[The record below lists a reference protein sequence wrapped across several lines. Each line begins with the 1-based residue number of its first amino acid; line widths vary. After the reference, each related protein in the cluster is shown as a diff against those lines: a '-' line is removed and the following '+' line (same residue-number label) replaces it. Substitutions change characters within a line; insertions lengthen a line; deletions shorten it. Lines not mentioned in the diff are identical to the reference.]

1 MAEIAYWEAIRRAH
15 DEELQNDPMV
25 IAMGEDIGI
34 AGGTYKA
41 TLGLFDKYGPERI
54 IDTPI
59 SENSYTG
66 IGIGASMAGMR
77 PIIEIMSINFALL
90 ALDTLINA
98 AAKIRYMS
106 GGRAQCPI
114 VMRTP
119 GGTAHQLAAQHSARL
134 ARLFMSTSGLRVV
147 TPRGPLDAYG
157 MLKSAVRCNDPV
169 IIIEHESMYNLK
181 EEVPDGEIF
190 RPLEGAEIV
199 REGEDITL
207 IGYNFSVHLCLE
219 AARRLEENDGISAE
233 VIDLRALKPIDRETI
248 RRSVEKTHRIV
259 IAEEDEAPVGVGSEI
274 MAGVMEDCFFALD
287 SQPIRIHASDT
298 PVPYNAKME
307 KAAIPDADDVYEG
320 ALKALGKT

>member
-15 DEELQNDPMV
+15 DEEMANDRMV
-25 IAMGEDIGI
+25 IAMGEDIGV

-41 TLGLFDKYGPERI
+41 TLGLYDKYGEERV

-66 IGIGASMAGMR
+66 IGIGASMVGVR

-90 ALDTLINA
+90 ALDTLVNA

-134 ARLFMSTSGLRVV
+134 ARMFMSTSGLRVV
-147 TPRGPLDAYG
+147 TPRGPVDAYG

-169 IIIEHESMYNLK
+169 IIIEHEQMYNLK
-181 EEVPDGEIF
+181 EEVPDEEFF

-199 REGEDITL
+199 REGSDITL
-207 IGYNFSVHLCLE
+207 VGYNFSVHLCLE
-219 AARRLEENDGISAE
+219 AAKRLEADGINAE
-233 VIDLRALKPIDRETI
+233 VLDLRSLKPLDRETI
-248 RRSVEKTHRIV
+248 RKSVEKTHRV
-259 IAEEDEAPVGVGSEI
+259 LIAEEDEAPVGVGAEI
-274 MAGVMEDCFFALD
+274 MALINEDCFFALD
-287 SQPIRIHASDT
+287 AQPVRIHAADV
-298 PVPYNAKME
+298 PVPYNARLE
-307 KAAIPDADDVYEG
+307 KAAIPSAEDVYQG
-320 ALKALGKT
+320 ALKVMGKI

>member
-15 DEELQNDPMV
+15 DEELANDPLV
-25 IAMGEDIGI
+25 IAMGEDIGV

-41 TLGLFDKYGPERI
+41 TSGLYQKYGPERI

-66 IGIGASMAGMR
+66 IGIGASMAGVR

-106 GGRAQCPI
+106 GGRVSCPI

-134 ARLFMSTSGLRVV
+134 ARMFMSTAGLRVV

-169 IIIEHESMYNLK
+169 IIIEHESMYNMRG
-181 EEVPDGEIF
+181 EVPDQEFF
-190 RPLEGAEIV
+190 RPLEGAEVV
-199 REGEDITL
+199 RAGSDITL
-207 IGYNFSVHLCLE
+207 IGYNYSVHLCLV
-219 AARRLEENDGISAE
+219 AAAKLASMGVSAE
-233 VIDLRALKPIDRETI
+233 VIDLRALKPIDRDTI
-248 RRSVEKTHRIV
+248 RRSVEKTHKVV
-259 IAEEDEAPVGVGSEI
+259 IAEEDEAAVGVGAEI
-274 MAGVMEDCFFALD
+274 ISVITEECFFALD
-287 SQPIRIHASDT
+287 AQPVRVHAADV
-298 PVPYNAKME
+298 PVPYNRQLE
-307 KAAIPDADDVYEG
+307 KAAIPNADDVLAA
-320 ALKALGKT
+320 ALKVLGRA

>member
-1 MAEIAYWEAIRRAH
+1 MSEMAYWEAIRRAH
-15 DEELQNDPMV
+15 DEELANDTKV
-25 IAMGEDIGI
+25 IVMGEDIGV

-41 TLGLFDKYGPERI
+41 TSGLYQKYGDKRI

-59 SENSYTG
+59 SENSYVG
-66 IGIGASMAGMR
+66 IGIGASMAGLR

-106 GGRAQCPI
+106 GGRVSCPI

-134 ARLFMSTSGLRVV
+134 ARMFMSTSGLRVV

-169 IIIEHESMYNLK
+169 IMIEHESMYNMRG
-181 EEVPDGEIF
+181 EVPDTETF
-190 RPLEGAEIV
+190 RPLEGAEVV
-199 REGEDITL
+199 REGHDITL
-207 IGYNFSVHLCLE
+207 VGYNYSVHLCL
-219 AARRLEENDGISAE
+219 AAAERLAKDGVSAE

-248 RRSVEKTHRIV
+248 RRSVEKTHRMLV
-259 IAEEDEAPVGVGSEI
+259 AEEDEAAVGVGSEI
-274 MAGVMEDCFFALD
+274 ISVVIEECFFALD
-287 SQPIRIHASDT
+287 AQPMRVHAADV
-298 PVPYNAKME
+298 PVPYNRSLE
-307 KAAIPDADDVYEG
+307 RAAIPDVEDVYRG
-320 ALKALGKT
+320 ALNVLGRL

>member
-15 DEELQNDPMV
+15 DEELANDPMV
-25 IAMGEDIGI
+25 IAMGEDIGV

-41 TLGLFDKYGPERI
+41 TSGLWQKYGDARI

-90 ALDTLINA
+90 ALDTIVNA

-114 VMRTP
+114 VLRTP

-134 ARLFMSTSGLRVV
+134 ARMFMSTSGLRVV
-147 TPRGPLDAYG
+147 TPRGPIDAYG

-169 IIIEHESMYNLK
+169 IIIEHERMYNMK
-181 EEVPDGEIF
+181 EEVPDQEFF
-190 RPLEGAEIV
+190 RPLEGAEVV
-199 REGEDITL
+199 RSGNDITL
-207 IGYNFSVHLCLE
+207 IGYNYSVHLCLT
-219 AARRLEENDGISAE
+219 AADKLAKQGISAE
-233 VIDLRALKPIDRETI
+233 VVDLRALKPIDRETI
-248 RRSVEKTHRIV
+248 RRSVEKTHRV
-259 IAEEDEAPVGVGSEI
+259 LVAEEDEAAVGVGSEI
-274 MAGVMEDCFFALD
+274 ISIVIEDCFFALD
-287 SQPIRIHASDT
+287 AQPMRVHAADV
-298 PVPYNAKME
+298 PVPYNAKLE
-307 KAAIPDADDVYEG
+307 KAAIPNADDVYQG
-320 ALKALGKT
+320 ALKVLGRI

>member
-1 MAEIAYWEAIRRAH
+1 MSEMAYWEAIRRAH
-15 DEELQNDPMV
+15 DEELANDTKV
-25 IAMGEDIGI
+25 IVMGEDIGI

-41 TLGLFDKYGPERI
+41 TSGLYQKYGDKRI

-59 SENSYTG
+59 SENSYVG
-66 IGIGASMAGMR
+66 IGIGASMAGLR

-106 GGRAQCPI
+106 GGRVSCPI

-134 ARLFMSTSGLRVV
+134 ARMFMSTSGLRVV

-169 IIIEHESMYNLK
+169 IMIEHESMYNMRG
-181 EEVPDGEIF
+181 EVPDTETF
-190 RPLEGAEIV
+190 RPLEGAEVV
-199 REGEDITL
+199 REGHDITL
-207 IGYNFSVHLCLE
+207 VGYNYSVHLCL
-219 AARRLEENDGISAE
+219 AAAERLAKDGVSAE

-248 RRSVEKTHRIV
+248 RRSVEKTHRMLV
-259 IAEEDEAPVGVGSEI
+259 AEEDEAAVGVGSEI
-274 MAGVMEDCFFALD
+274 ISVVIEECFFALD
-287 SQPIRIHASDT
+287 AQPMRVHAADV
-298 PVPYNAKME
+298 PVPYNRSLE
-307 KAAIPDADDVYEG
+307 RAAIPDVEDVYRG
-320 ALKALGKT
+320 ALNVLGRL

>member
-1 MAEIAYWEAIRRAH
+1 MVEIAYWEAIRRAH
-15 DEELQNDPMV
+15 DEEMANNPLV
-25 IAMGEDIGI
+25 ITMGEDIGV

-41 TLGLFDKYGPERI
+41 TFGLYDKYGEERV

-106 GGRAQCPI
+106 GGRVNCPI

-134 ARLFMSTSGLRVV
+134 ARMFMSTSGLRVV
-147 TPRGPLDAYG
+147 TPRGPLDACG

-169 IIIEHESMYNLK
+169 IVIEHERMYNIK
-181 EEVPDGEIF
+181 EEVPDEEFF

-199 REGEDITL
+199 REGTDITL

-219 AARRLEENDGISAE
+219 AAKRLEGDGINAE
-233 VIDLRALKPIDRETI
+233 VLDLRALKPLDRETI
-248 RRSVEKTHRIV
+248 RRSVEKTHRFLV
-259 IAEEDEAPVGVGSEI
+259 AEEDEAAVGVGAEI
-274 MAGVMEDCFFALD
+274 MALITEECFYALD
-287 SQPIRIHASDT
+287 AQPVRVHAADV
-298 PVPYNAKME
+298 PVPYNHTLE
-307 KAAIPDADDVYEG
+307 LAAIPSADDVYQG
-320 ALKALGKT
+320 ALKVLGKI

>member
-15 DEELQNDPMV
+15 DEEMANNRMV
-25 IAMGEDIGI
+25 IAMGEDIGV

-41 TLGLFDKYGPERI
+41 TMGLYDKYGEERV

-66 IGIGASMAGMR
+66 IGIGASMVGMR

-90 ALDTLINA
+90 ALDTLVNA

-106 GGRAQCPI
+106 GGRASCPI

-134 ARLFMSTSGLRVV
+134 ARMFMSTSGLRVV
-147 TPRGPLDAYG
+147 TPRGPIDAYG

-169 IIIEHESMYNLK
+169 IIIEHEQMYNIK
-181 EEVPDGEIF
+181 EEVPDEEFF

-199 REGEDITL
+199 REGSDITL
-207 IGYNFSVHLCLE
+207 VGYNFSVHLCLE
-219 AARRLEENDGISAE
+219 AAKRLEADGINAE
-233 VIDLRALKPIDRETI
+233 VLDLRSLKPLDRETI
-248 RRSVEKTHRIV
+248 RKSVEKTHRV
-259 IAEEDEAPVGVGSEI
+259 LIAEEDEAPVGVGAEI
-274 MAGVMEDCFFALD
+274 MALINEDCFFALD
-287 SQPIRIHASDT
+287 AQPVRIHAADV
-298 PVPYNAKME
+298 PVPYNARLE
-307 KAAIPDADDVYEG
+307 KAAIPSVDDVYQG
-320 ALKALGKT
+320 VLKVMGKI

>member
-1 MAEIAYWEAIRRAH
+1 MAETAYWEAIQRAH
-15 DEELQNDPMV
+15 DEEMTNDPLV
-25 IAMGEDIGI
+25 IAMGEDIGV

-41 TLGLFDKYGPERI
+41 TSGLFDKYGPERI
-54 IDTPI
+54 VDCPI

-66 IGIGASMAGMR
+66 IGIGASMIGLR

-90 ALDTLINA
+90 ALDTLVNA

-106 GGRAQCPI
+106 GGRVSCPI

-134 ARLFMSTSGLRVV
+134 ARMFMSTSGLRVV

-169 IIIEHESMYNLK
+169 IIIEHERMYNLK
-181 EEVPDGEIF
+181 EDIPEEEYF

-199 REGEDITL
+199 RQGEDITL

-219 AARRLEENDGISAE
+219 AAKKLEAEGVSAE
-233 VIDLRALKPIDRETI
+233 VVDLRALKPIDRETI
-248 RRSVEKTHRIV
+248 RRSVEKTHRV
-259 IAEEDEAPVGVGSEI
+259 LVAEEDEAPVGVGSEI
-274 MAGVMEDCFFALD
+274 ITGIMEDCFFALD
-287 SQPIRIHASDT
+287 SQPVRIHAADV
-298 PVPYNAKME
+298 PVPYNHKLE
-307 KAAIPDADDVYEG
+307 SAAIPDVDDVYQG
-320 ALKALGKT
+320 ALKALGKI

>member
-1 MAEIAYWEAIRRAH
+1 MSETAYWEAIRRAH
-15 DEELQNDPMV
+15 DEEMANDSLV
-25 IAMGEDIGI
+25 IAMGEDIGV

-41 TLGLFDKYGPERI
+41 TSGLFDKYGETRV

-66 IGIGASMAGMR
+66 IGIGASMIGMR

-106 GGRAQCPI
+106 GGRVQCPI

-134 ARLFMSTSGLRVV
+134 ARMFMSTSGLRVV

-169 IIIEHESMYNLK
+169 IIIEHERMYNLK
-181 EEVPDGEIF
+181 EDIPDEEFF
-190 RPLEGAEIV
+190 RPLEGAEVV

-219 AARRLEENDGISAE
+219 AAKRLESDGVSAE
-233 VIDLRALKPIDRETI
+233 VIDLRSLKPIDRETI
-248 RRSVEKTHRIV
+248 RRSVEKTHRAL
-259 IAEEDEAPVGVGSEI
+259 IAEEDEAPVGVGAEI
-274 MAGVMEDCFFALD
+274 ITGIMEDCFFALD
-287 SQPIRIHASDT
+287 SQPVRIHAADV
-298 PVPYNAKME
+298 PVPYNHKLE
-307 KAAIPDADDVYEG
+307 KEAIPDVEDVYQG
-320 ALKALGKT
+320 ALKVLGKI

>member
-15 DEELQNDPMV
+15 EEELTNDPNV
-25 IAMGEDIGI
+25 IVMGEDVGV

-41 TLGLFDKYGPERI
+41 TLGLYDKFGERRV

-59 SENSYTG
+59 SENSFMG
-66 IGIGASMAGMR
+66 IGIGASMAGLR

-106 GGRAQCPI
+106 GGRVSCPI

-134 ARLFMSTSGLRVV
+134 ARMFMSTSGLRVV

-169 IIIEHESMYNLK
+169 IVIEHERMYNLRG
-181 EEVPDGEIF
+181 EVPDGESF

-199 REGEDITL
+199 RRGEDITL
-207 IGYNFSVHLCLE
+207 IGYNYSVHLCLG
-219 AARRLEENDGISAE
+219 AAERLEKDGINAE
-233 VIDLRALKPIDRETI
+233 VVDLRALKPLDRETI
-248 RRSVEKTHRIV
+248 RRSVEKTHRFLV
-259 IAEEDEAPVGVGSEI
+259 AEEDEAPVGVGAEI
-274 MAGVMEDCFFALD
+274 MAIVTEDCFFALD
-287 SQPIRIHASDT
+287 AQPMRVHAADV
-298 PVPYNAKME
+298 PVPYNAKLE
-307 KAAIPDADDVYEG
+307 HAAIPDVEDVYQG
-320 ALKALGKT
+320 ALKVLGRI

>member
-1 MAEIAYWEAIRRAH
+1 MAVIAYWEAIRRAH
-15 DEELQNDPMV
+15 DEEMANDPLV
-25 IAMGEDIGI
+25 IAMGEDIGV

-41 TLGLFDKYGPERI
+41 TSGLWEKYGEQRV

-106 GGRAQCPI
+106 GGRVQCPI

-134 ARLFMSTSGLRVV
+134 ARMFMSTSGLRVV
-147 TPRGPLDAYG
+147 TPRGPLDACG

-169 IIIEHESMYNLK
+169 IVIEHERMYNLK
-181 EEVPDGEIF
+181 EEVPDEEFF
-190 RPLEGAEIV
+190 RPLEGAEVV
-199 REGEDITL
+199 REGGDITL

-219 AARRLEENDGISAE
+219 AAKRLESDGISAE
-233 VIDLRALKPIDRETI
+233 VLDLRALKPLDRETI
-248 RRSVEKTHRIV
+248 RRSVEKTHRFLV
-259 IAEEDEAPVGVGSEI
+259 AEEDEAPVGVGAEI
-274 MAGVMEDCFFALD
+274 MATVIEDCFYALD
-287 SQPIRIHASDT
+287 AQPVRIHAADV
-298 PVPYNAKME
+298 PVPYNARLE
-307 KAAIPDADDVYEG
+307 KAAIPSADDVYQG
-320 ALKALGKT
+320 ALKVMGKI

>member
-1 MAEIAYWEAIRRAH
+1 MAETAYWEAIRRAH
-15 DEELQNDPMV
+15 DEEMANDKLV
-25 IAMGEDIGI
+25 IAMGEDIGV

-41 TLGLFDKYGPERI
+41 TSGLYDKYGPERI

-66 IGIGASMAGMR
+66 IGIGASMVGMR

-106 GGRAQCPI
+106 GGQIACPI

-134 ARLFMSTSGLRVV
+134 ARMFMSTSGLRVV

-157 MLKSAVRCNDPV
+157 MLKSAVRSNDPV
-169 IIIEHESMYNLK
+169 IIIEHEQMYNLK
-181 EEVPDGEIF
+181 EDIPDEEFF

-199 REGEDITL
+199 REGTDITL
-207 IGYNFSVHLCLE
+207 IGYNYSVHLCLQ
-219 AARRLEENDGISAE
+219 AAKRLEADGISAE
-233 VIDLRALKPIDRETI
+233 VLDLRALKPLDRESI
-248 RRSVEKTHRIV
+248 RKSVEKTHRV
-259 IAEEDEAPVGVGSEI
+259 LVAEEDEAPVGVGAEI
-274 MAGVMEDCFFALD
+274 MAVVTEDCFYALD
-287 SQPIRIHASDT
+287 AQPVRIHAADV
-298 PVPYNAKME
+298 PVPYNARLE
-307 KAAIPDADDVYEG
+307 KAAIPSADDVYHG
-320 ALKALGKT
+320 ALKVMGKI